1 MPLRVEALIA
11 TNKQSL
17 AILYFFADREGD
29 TARRRENPPLHRPE
43 TQRIRAVLL
52 TSYKHKINELTQLT
66 QPLTSH
72 HITSLFYGPQVP
84 AFWPKTVLFSA
95 RNFQALST

>member
-11 TNKQSL
+11 TNEQTL
-17 AILYFFADREGD
+17 AVLYFFADREGD
-29 TARRRENPPLHRPE
+29 TARRRENPLLHRPE

-52 TSYKHKINELTQLT
+52 TSYKNKKINELTQLT

-72 HITSLFYGPQVP
+72 HITSLSYGL
-84 AFWPKTVLFSA
+84 KCRRSA
-95 RNFQALST
+95 ENSVIFGS